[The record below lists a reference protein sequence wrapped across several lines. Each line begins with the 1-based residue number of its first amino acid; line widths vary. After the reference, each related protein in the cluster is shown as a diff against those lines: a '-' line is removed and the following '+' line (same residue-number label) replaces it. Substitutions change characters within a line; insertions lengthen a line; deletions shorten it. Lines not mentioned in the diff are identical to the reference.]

1 MDQYFKKIS
10 NNLEKINNLKKNAFQ
25 LSKKYT
31 YKKRAQKLLEGLNN

>member
-1 MDQYFKKIS
+1 MKK
-10 NNLEKINNLKKNAFQ
+10 NYEFLEKINNLKKNAFQ